1 MSADKTSADKTS
13 TDKAIQQAV
22 LAELHWEPSI
32 MAGHIGVTVASGVVT
47 LSGYVETFAEKRAAE
62 AAVGRVKAV
71 KAVVEEIEVRLAFA
85 TKRTDE
91 EIAAAVLDRFAWD
104 SSIPRDRVK
113 AKVEKGWI
121 TLTGDVDWHF
131 QSEAA
136 EDTCRRLHGVVAV
149 LNQIAIKP
157 QVRATEIQE
166 KIKIA
171 LHRSWYEPL
180 RITVTAEGGMVHLG
194 GSVRTWH
201 ERQQAEAAAWAA
213 PGVTMV
219 DDAIVIG

>member
-1 MSADKTSADKTS
+1 MT
-13 TDKAIQQAV
+13 
-22 LAELHWEPSI
+22 
-32 MAGHIGVTVASGVVT
+32 ASNGVVT
-47 LSGYVETFAEKRAAE
+47 VTGRVETFAEKRAAQ
-62 AAVGRVKAV
+62 AAVARVKGVKAV
-71 KAVVEEIEVRLAFA
+71 AEEIDVKLTVAG
-85 TKRTDE
+85 KRSDDQ
-91 EIAAAVLDRFAWD
+91 IAGAVLDRFSWD
-104 SSIPRDRVK
+104 AAVPPDRVK
-113 AKVEKGWI
+113 VKVEKGWI
-121 TLTGDVDWHF
+121 TLTGDVDRHF

-136 EDTCRRLHGVVAV
+136 EGHCRRLHGVVAV
-149 LNQIAIKP
+149 LNEIVIRP
-157 QVRATEIQE
+157 ELRAAEIQE